1 MIGLIRAELLKIRRR
16 QATYVLLVIEL
27 VLTAIVFLATGRY
40 WQLQELISF
49 PQGFAFIQQTAFQ
62 LGGLIAIVFAAAYV
76 GSDWNWGVLRN
87 VVARGESRERYLL
100 AKFIALAIVL
110 AIGLLIEFAACFV
123 LLYLVGAIYN
133 VPMANPLRGTG
144 LQDIGVWLVFGFPV
158 LLQRAAIGFAV
169 AAIFRSQL
177 AGAVVGIVLFLV
189 ELVVTTIL
197 TLLTVSS
204 RFTDGGG
211 PFGGGRGGDI
221 GAIQPSG
228 PEWFQFLPISIGGNV
243 FNALP
248 GAGGPGSGDINS
260 IFLQPVPFTQALLGV
275 FVYMIGALVI
285 AMVVVR
291 RQEIA

>member
-1 MIGLIRAELLKIRRR
+1 MTGLIRAELLKIRRR
-16 QATYVLLVIEL
+16 QATYVLLIIEI
-27 VLTAIVFLATGRY
+27 VLAGLIFLTTGAV
-40 WQLQELISF
+40 WKVAGLISF
-49 PQGFAFIQQTAFQ
+49 PQAYTLFQQSAFQ

-76 GSDWNWGVLRN
+76 GADWNWGVIRN

-100 AKFIALAIVL
+100 AKFAALALVLVIALAIV
-110 AIGLLIEFAACFV
+110 FACCFLFV
-123 LLYLVGAIYN
+123 YMQSFLYN
-133 VPMANPLRGTG
+133 VPIASPLRNDG
-144 LQDIGVWLVFGFPV
+144 LQDLIVWFVLGFPV

-189 ELVVTTIL
+189 EAVVTTIL
-197 TLLTVSS
+197 TVLTFGS

-211 PFGGGRGGDI
+211 FGNGGGLE
-221 GAIQPSG
+221 PVG

-248 GAGGPGSGDINS
+248 GSGGLQSGDLS
-260 IFLQPVPFTQALLGV
+260 SVFLRPVPFP
-275 FVYMIGALVI
+275 I
-285 AMVVVR
+285 AMGVVLLYTVVAVAIALIALR